1 MGGLLA
7 HVQLLAL
14 PGGDVMREDDRLFA
28 SCTLGRCLWQAGRIE
43 EFSKMLSDSGLT
55 RRLTKAQL
63 ETVARKAG
71 VR

>member
-7 HVQLLAL
+7 HVQLLAFY
-14 PGGDVMREDDRLFA
+14 GGDVMREDDRLFA
-28 SCTLGRCLWQAGRIE
+28 SCSVGRCLWQAGRIN
-43 EFSKMLSDSGLT
+43 EFHKLLNDSGLT

-71 VR
+71 MR